1 MYDSYGDGW
10 NGASYTIYAEDGV
23 TELASGELLEGSSGE
38 MQHCLYA
45 GNFSILVGGGGYD
58 SEISFSVEDALVMF

>member
-23 TELASGELLEGSSGE
+23 TELASGELLNLEKS
-38 MQHCLYA
+38 L
-45 GNFSILVGGGGYD
+45 FIRW
-58 SEISFSVEDALVMF
+58 